1 MKTYLFIFL
10 LLTTFFSFSQKSRSV
25 YIKTGYSQYQS
36 KDIYGVFLAAGSD
49 YAIYKNLKLGFEGN
63 AIHTMNI
70 DHKISDFMAFS
81 AGLSETIILKE
92 KHNFILKATGGVGIL
107 NNDSVMIFNFPVGF
121 NVGYGYTIK
130 KSTLGLDFQMIFLG
144 NKRFSNYGISYT
156 VPF

>member
-81 AGLSETIILKE
+81 AGLSETFILKE
-92 KHNFILKATGGVGIL
+92 KHNFILKATGGVGVFQKDNIIASEL
-107 NNDSVMIFNFPVGF
+107 PFGF
-121 NVGYGYTIK
+121 NAGYSYSIK
-130 KSTLGLDFQMIFLG
+130 KSALGVDFQMIFFR
-144 NKRFSNYGISYT
+144 NKRFSNYGISYI